1 MRVGAE
7 GGRPLP
13 QGEGG
18 PGGRPEFFW
27 KIELIY
33 DVFSIKFIVIS
44 YLFELFIF
52 E

>member
-18 PGGRPEFFW
+18 PGGRPEKFLKNRTYLRYF
-27 KIELIY
+27 LDQIY
-33 DVFSIKFIVIS
+33 SS
-44 YLFELFIF
+44 
-52 E
+52 